1 MSLGE
6 PFEKPRRGSG
16 MLLEHLAGIE
26 QRPRHDES
34 AYERLCAAI
43 GVELAGM
50 LVRALA
56 LGPGSGRRDLV
67 A

>member
-1 MSLGE
+1 
-6 PFEKPRRGSG
+6 

-26 QRPRHDES
+26 PPTRPQEP
-34 AYERLCAAI
+34 AFERLCAAI
-43 GVELAGM
+43 GVDLAGM

-56 LGPGSGRRDLV
+56 LGPGSRHRDVV

>member
-1 MSLGE
+1 MGE

-16 MLLEHLAGIE
+16 MLLEHLAGVE
-26 QRPRHDES
+26 LRSRHEES

-43 GVELAGM
+43 GVDLAGM

-56 LGPGSGRRDLV
+56 LGPGNGRRDLV

>member
-1 MSLGE
+1 MRMGE

-26 QRPRHDES
+26 LRARPEES
-34 AYERLCAAI
+34 AYDRLCAAI
-43 GVELAGM
+43 GGDLAGM

-56 LGPGSGRRDLV
+56 PGPRSGRSDLV